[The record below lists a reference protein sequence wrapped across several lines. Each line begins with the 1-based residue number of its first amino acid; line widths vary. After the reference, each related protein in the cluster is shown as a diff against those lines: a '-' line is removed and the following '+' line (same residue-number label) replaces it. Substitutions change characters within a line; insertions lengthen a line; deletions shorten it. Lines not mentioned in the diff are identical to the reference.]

1 MKKHLSV
8 LALHLCAMGWRL
20 PLVLLG
26 MAAVDAAGYFWCVQ
40 RGGMTFTGN
49 TGGFSLLLLIAF
61 AAGVLA
67 CQMLLCS
74 CFGSNSRFGYT
85 LRRLRISERCV
96 FLWSCAC
103 NALCYAVLWCVQIM
117 AAVGAA
123 FWNAKSAVY
132 SAGPQGV
139 FVDFYRSG
147 FLHGLLPLADG
158 YVWARNALFV
168 LALGCVTACIQLG
181 LRRKG
186 SRSWLVCMGLTFLLV
201 LNLSVQYTA
210 GRSTGIFH
218 AITALLVGLG
228 FLGFGLTQTHNGKDG
243 LADEVE

>member
-1 MKKHLSV
+1 MCIARGTALTLSGSS
-8 LALHLCAMGWRL
+8 LETALQHSFRAGIIALQ
-20 PLVLLG
+20 VLL
-26 MAAVDAAGYFWCVQ
+26 AS
-40 RGGMTFTGN
+40 
-49 TGGFSLLLLIAF
+49 SL
-61 AAGVLA
+61 
-67 CQMLLCS
+67 
-74 CFGSNSRFGYT
+74 GSNSRYGYT
-85 LRRLRISERCV
+85 LQRLRVSERCV
-96 FLWSCAC
+96 FLWSCVC
-103 NALCYAVLWCVQIM
+103 NTLCFAVLWCVQIM

-123 FWNAKSAVY
+123 FWNAKGAVY

-158 YVWARNALFV
+158 YGWARNALFV

-186 SRSWLVCMGLTFLLV
+186 SRSWLVCMGLTLLLV
-201 LNLSVQYTA
+201 LCLPVQYGA

-218 AITALLVGLG
+218 AIAALLVGLG

-243 LADEVE
+243 LADEVD

>member
-1 MKKHLSV
+1 
-8 LALHLCAMGWRL
+8 
-20 PLVLLG
+20 
-26 MAAVDAAGYFWCVQ
+26 
-40 RGGMTFTGN
+40 
-49 TGGFSLLLLIAF
+49 
-61 AAGVLA
+61 
-67 CQMLLCS
+67 MLLAS
-74 CFGSNSRFGYT
+74 SLGSNSRYGYT
-85 LRRLRISERCV
+85 LQRLRVSERCV
-96 FLWSCAC
+96 FLWNCVC
-103 NALCYAVLWCVQIM
+103 NTLCFAVLWCVQIM

-158 YVWARNALFV
+158 YVWTRNALFV

-186 SRSWLVCMGLTFLLV
+186 SRSWLVCMGLTLLLV
-201 LNLSVQYTA
+201 LCLPVQYGA
-210 GRSTGIFH
+210 GRSTGIFQ

>member
-1 MKKHLSV
+1 MKKQLSVFGLYARAALNRLLLTV
-8 LALHLCAMGWRL
+8 LALLVVEAILTGLCIMHGTVLTLSNSKLENALQYPFRAGI
-20 PLVLLG
+20 LVLQVLL
-26 MAAVDAAGYFWCVQ
+26 AS
-40 RGGMTFTGN
+40 
-49 TGGFSLLLLIAF
+49 SL
-61 AAGVLA
+61 
-67 CQMLLCS
+67 
-74 CFGSNSRFGYT
+74 GSNSRYGYT
-85 LRRLRISERCV
+85 LQRLRVSERCV
-96 FLWSCAC
+96 FLWNCVC
-103 NALCYAVLWCVQIM
+103 NTLCFAVLWCVQIM

-158 YVWARNALFV
+158 YVWTRNLIFV
-168 LALGCVTACIQLG
+168 LALGCVTACMQLG
-181 LRRKG
+181 LRKKG

-218 AITALLVGLG
+218 ALTALLVGLG
-228 FLGFGLTQTHNGKDG
+228 FLGSGLTQAHNGKDG

>member
-1 MKKHLSV
+1 MKKQVSVFGLHARAALNRLLPVVLGLLVVEGIFAGLCIAHGAALTLSGSNLESALHYSFRAGI
-8 LALHLCAMGWRL
+8 LAL
-20 PLVLLG
+20 
-26 MAAVDAAGYFWCVQ
+26 Q
-40 RGGMTFTGN
+40 
-49 TGGFSLLLLIAF
+49 LLLASSL
-61 AAGVLA
+61 
-67 CQMLLCS
+67 
-74 CFGSNSRFGYT
+74 GSNSRYGYT

-103 NALCYAVLWCVQIM
+103 NALCYAVLWCVQII

-158 YVWARNALFV
+158 YVWTRNLIFV
-168 LALGCVTACIQLG
+168 LA
-181 LRRKG
+181 
-186 SRSWLVCMGLTFLLV
+186 LVCMGLTFLLV

-218 AITALLVGLG
+218 ALTALLVGLG
-228 FLGFGLTQTHNGKDG
+228 FLGSGLTQAHNGKDG

>member
-1 MKKHLSV
+1 MKKQVSVFGLHTRAALNRLLLAALGLLAVELILAGVCIARGTALTLSGSR
-8 LALHLCAMGWRL
+8 LETALQHSFRAGIIALQ
-20 PLVLLG
+20 VLL
-26 MAAVDAAGYFWCVQ
+26 AS
-40 RGGMTFTGN
+40 
-49 TGGFSLLLLIAF
+49 SL
-61 AAGVLA
+61 
-67 CQMLLCS
+67 
-74 CFGSNSRFGYT
+74 GSNSRYGYT

-103 NALCYAVLWCVQIM
+103 NALCYAILWCVQIM

-186 SRSWLVCMGLTFLLV
+186 SRSWLV

>member
-1 MKKHLSV
+1 MKKQVSVFGLHTRAALNRLLLAVLGLLAVELILAGVCIARGTALTLSGSR
-8 LALHLCAMGWRL
+8 LETALQHSFRAGIIALQ
-20 PLVLLG
+20 VLL
-26 MAAVDAAGYFWCVQ
+26 AS
-40 RGGMTFTGN
+40 
-49 TGGFSLLLLIAF
+49 SL
-61 AAGVLA
+61 
-67 CQMLLCS
+67 
-74 CFGSNSRFGYT
+74 GSNSRYGYT
-85 LRRLRISERCV
+85 LQRLRVSERCV
-96 FLWSCAC
+96 FLWSCVC
-103 NALCYAVLWCVQIM
+103 NTLCFAVLWCVQIM

-123 FWNAKSAVY
+123 FWNAKGAVY

-158 YVWARNALFV
+158 YVWGAQRTVRAGAWLRDRAYAAWNA
-168 LALGCVTACIQLG
+168 Q
-181 LRRKG
+181 KG
-186 SRSWLVCMGLTFLLV
+186 RRSWLVCMGLTFLLV
-201 LNLSVQYTA
+201 LKPVSPIYG

>member
-1 MKKHLSV
+1 MQY
-8 LALHLCAMGWRL
+8 A
-20 PLVLLG
+20 
-26 MAAVDAAGYFWCVQ
+26 
-40 RGGMTFTGN
+40 
-49 TGGFSLLLLIAF
+49 
-61 AAGVLA
+61 
-67 CQMLLCS
+67 LLCGLVVCADHGS
-74 CFGSNSRFGYT
+74 CGRGI
-85 LRRLRISERCV
+85 LER
-96 FLWSCAC
+96 
-103 NALCYAVLWCVQIM
+103 
-117 AAVGAA
+117 
-123 FWNAKSAVY
+123 KSAVY

-158 YVWARNALFV
+158 YGWARNALFV

-218 AITALLVGLG
+218 AIAALLVGLG

>member
-1 MKKHLSV
+1 MKKQVSVFGLHTRAALNRLLLAALGLLAVELILAGVCIARGTALTLSGSR
-8 LALHLCAMGWRL
+8 LETALQHSFRAGIIALQ
-20 PLVLLG
+20 VLL
-26 MAAVDAAGYFWCVQ
+26 AS
-40 RGGMTFTGN
+40 
-49 TGGFSLLLLIAF
+49 SL
-61 AAGVLA
+61 
-67 CQMLLCS
+67 
-74 CFGSNSRFGYT
+74 GSNSRYGYT
-85 LRRLRISERCV
+85 LRRLRVSERCV
-96 FLWSCAC
+96 FLWSCVC
-103 NALCYAVLWCVQIM
+103 NTLCFAVLWCVQIM

-123 FWNAKSAVY
+123 FWNANSARY

-168 LALGCVTACIQLG
+168 LA
-181 LRRKG
+181 
-186 SRSWLVCMGLTFLLV
+186 LVCMGLTFLLV

>member
-1 MKKHLSV
+1 MY
-8 LALHLCAMGWRL
+8 G
-20 PLVLLG
+20 
-26 MAAVDAAGYFWCVQ
+26 
-40 RGGMTFTGN
+40 
-49 TGGFSLLLLIAF
+49 
-61 AAGVLA
+61 
-67 CQMLLCS
+67 
-74 CFGSNSRFGYT
+74 
-85 LRRLRISERCV
+85 
-96 FLWSCAC
+96 
-103 NALCYAVLWCVQIM
+103 
-117 AAVGAA
+117 
-123 FWNAKSAVY
+123 
-132 SAGPQGV
+132 
-139 FVDFYRSG
+139 
-147 FLHGLLPLADG
+147 
-158 YVWARNALFV
+158 ARNALFV

>member
-1 MKKHLSV
+1 MHTRAALNRLLLAVLGLLAVELILAGVCIARGTALTLSGSR
-8 LALHLCAMGWRL
+8 LETALQHSFRAGIIALQ
-20 PLVLLG
+20 VLL
-26 MAAVDAAGYFWCVQ
+26 AS
-40 RGGMTFTGN
+40 
-49 TGGFSLLLLIAF
+49 SL
-61 AAGVLA
+61 
-67 CQMLLCS
+67 
-74 CFGSNSRFGYT
+74 GSNSRYGYT
-85 LRRLRISERCV
+85 LQRLRVSERCV
-96 FLWSCAC
+96 FLWSCVC
-103 NALCYAVLWCVQIM
+103 NTLCFAVLWCVQIM

-123 FWNAKSAVY
+123 FWNAKGAVY

-168 LALGCVTACIQLG
+168 LALGCVTAHMQLG
-181 LRRKG
+181 MRKKG

>member
-1 MKKHLSV
+1 MKKQVSVFGLHARAALNRLLPVVLGLLVVEGIFAGLCIAHGAALTLSGSNLESALHYSFRAGI
-8 LALHLCAMGWRL
+8 LAL
-20 PLVLLG
+20 
-26 MAAVDAAGYFWCVQ
+26 Q
-40 RGGMTFTGN
+40 
-49 TGGFSLLLLIAF
+49 LLLASSL
-61 AAGVLA
+61 
-67 CQMLLCS
+67 
-74 CFGSNSRFGYT
+74 GSNSRYGYT

-103 NALCYAVLWCVQIM
+103 NTLCFAVLWCVQIM

-168 LALGCVTACIQLG
+168 LALGCVTAH
-181 LRRKG
+181 
-186 SRSWLVCMGLTFLLV
+186 M
-201 LNLSVQYTA
+201 
-210 GRSTGIFH
+210 
-218 AITALLVGLG
+218 
-228 FLGFGLTQTHNGKDG
+228 
-243 LADEVE
+243 